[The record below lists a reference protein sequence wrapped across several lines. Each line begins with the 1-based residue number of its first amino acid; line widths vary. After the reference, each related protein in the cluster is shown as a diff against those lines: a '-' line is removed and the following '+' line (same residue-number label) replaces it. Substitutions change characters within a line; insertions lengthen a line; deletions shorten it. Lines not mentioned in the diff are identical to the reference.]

1 MGPTCRIETCKGS
14 PLHGNLAP
22 SKIIA
27 TEMFLVANNSRPDA
41 KWLHKIGD
49 LIFSQNGTF

>member
-1 MGPTCRIETCKGS
+1 MGPTYWLETCKGS
-14 PLHGNLAP
+14 PLHGSLAP

-27 TEMFLVANNSRPDA
+27 IEMLLVANNNRPNA
-41 KWLHKIGD
+41 KWLHQIGD